1 MADFLLSVG
10 VDVGLSYDQMQKDI
24 SNLVS
29 QLNSNPPKIKVGLE
43 LDTAAIANFRTQV
56 AEISKSLGGLGHVTS
71 TSATASSASTAAA
84 SMADL
89 AAKTR
94 DAASAASAKASAIK
108 ADNAEEIK
116 RQSLLKKSYT
126 LLTQM
131 QNAENKWTASKN
143 GKTSTSYA
151 AIQSDIA
158 SLQQWTLQFKNGQ
171 ITAEQ
176 FQQKLSSLS
185 SSFTTNSN
193 TIKAAGEATQ
203 TWGSRLGAL
212 SAKFG
217 TWFSITRVIMAAY
230 RAVRQMVTNVIELD
244 TAMTELKKV
253 TNETDATY
261 EKFLVNA
268 THRAKELGAALSDT
282 VSATADFARLGYGI
296 EDAEKLADAAIV
308 YKNVGDGIEDI
319 GTASESIIATMQAFA
334 IPAEQVMSIVD
345 RFNEVGN
352 NFAISS
358 KGVGDALLRSAAALH
373 SANNTLDE
381 SIALAAAANTIVQDP
396 DKVGTT
402 LKTVSMYLRAAK
414 TDAEEAGESTDGMA
428 NSISELREE
437 LLALTG
443 NKVDIQLDENTFKST
458 YQILKELSVVWGELS
473 DVSQA
478 NILEMVGG
486 KRNSNVVSALLE
498 NFSVAE
504 EAIKTS
510 ANSAGS
516 ALEENEKVLESVQ
529 GKINIMKAT
538 FETLSQNLIG
548 SDIVKLVIDMGT
560 GFMELING
568 VLRVVDALGGL
579 KTVLLTLSAV
589 LLISKGGLI
598 AYKATLLGIAAVQK
612 IITFFNGIKTA
623 ISTII
628 NIIPNA
634 IVAWKSYAAG
644 VVSANTAMQASIP
657 VIGLVLA
664 AISAVVAGIALFSG
678 SSKDIEELNSEWESL
693 SNTIESASN
702 KFKSLRDE
710 ADDIIPKYAELA
722 QGVDKYGKNISL
734 TSEEFSEFVS
744 LNNRLGEMFPDLV
757 RGYDSNGNAILN
769 LSGNVDTLTES
780 LYACVEAQRVAAAQ
794 EIADTM
800 PDVMKNITDSVKGYE
815 KSIKDEQ
822 KAGKKEKEAIQ
833 AKIDNY
839 QQAYDEFTRI
849 YSDEY
854 EQGWRETYGD
864 NWTKVFDADISM
876 AETTMVHYLQE
887 MIGSQEKWQELFKQ
901 YEVENWKSG
910 PIADWE
916 GLINS
921 KEMQDALAVAQSQLN
936 NFDAGLEKQIEDFN
950 NRIASKWK
958 QLNPVVSAWL
968 QTDFMY
974 QDLDS
979 NGQDIASRMMK
990 SIDFSSLGLDTA
1002 EEVQQYIKDYVINPI
1017 YDMDDSAKSAFYK
1030 ILDIEKSLDEG
1041 KISAQDYVDKINDII
1056 SSSNLTDDTIKYVK
1070 LAFDIEGV
1078 QGKIDHV
1085 KSLLSDEFD
1094 DMASSLT
1101 MEELEIAYK
1110 IVKENGSM
1118 SFDQLKAEINELK
1131 DTLSTNPIE
1140 TWDDLGRVF
1149 DNYSQKMQG
1158 LSSIQE
1164 AVKNGFI
1171 VSADAAREFAKTYPE
1186 ILQYATS
1193 AGNGQIKLNADVV
1206 TNFLNGKTAELKG
1219 AIDAQIT
1226 QLEADKAVLEAKKSA
1241 AEAQLELAKQVGEGE
1256 GQISADVAAYRIDC
1270 GNVMTQALI
1279 DQGID
1284 EATAFKLATAAMA
1297 GNVDEFNRIAAEVC
1311 TDVDGN
1317 FDEAAYS
1324 AAQAIYNNMHNSKLS
1339 VSAFAKQCHEA
1350 AKAMAGVAGGKV
1362 QGSSDIQG
1370 GGAGGTNNGDITITL
1385 HEGTFKGSDYSYEA
1399 KEFTLDEF
1407 ISNLELDIS
1416 DYTSK
1421 IAEIDGQIAVLQA
1434 LRNKPLEQFNPDYG
1448 KDKSGDKDKEKEVEE
1463 YIASVERYTEALQ
1476 KLRDAE
1482 VKQAK
1487 LERDLENADTALEKV
1502 GIQKDLI
1509 EAYKERQQALHELN
1523 DLRDTTIKNAIPELQ
1538 ALGFEI
1544 EYNADTNR
1552 LLITNLEHLNELE
1565 AESAGEY
1572 ENVQEATNALRKD
1585 TEELIDDITGLNEEN
1600 QKGSETW
1607 LDLADAINEGKDNI
1621 VELLNEA
1628 VTEAVDFVS
1637 AMQDVYTTLKEAAGE
1652 YAETGALSVD
1662 TLKAIA
1668 EYGAEYMNYL
1678 KDENGM
1684 LSINK
1689 ERIEAV
1695 IAARTKQLAVDTAM
1709 SYVEKIRYALSENN
1723 IKELNRLITATEQ
1736 ASDANWSL
1744 VYSNLALLDLDD
1756 SQYAQALENINR
1768 LRSLANNAVESIKLG
1783 TDESNKGYED
1793 MQDAL
1798 DKILDLTM
1806 ELVEYEVNQEIEALE
1821 EQKDK
1826 YREIIDLKKEAL
1838 DETKKENDYNKEVA
1852 KKVAEIAKLQGKI
1865 NKLSLDD
1872 SREAQAEK
1880 AALEQELAELQT
1892 DLSDYQTDY
1901 SVDKQQE
1908 MLDEMADSY
1917 EEEKDKEIAILEDS
1931 ISSTEKIYQLAI
1943 DRINDDWDNLYD
1955 DIIDWNYEAG
1965 SSIES
1970 EIVAAWELASKAV
1983 QEYGSYIEAT
1993 NKLAAGAT
2001 SDSVDLGASGNYGDP
2016 RAIINQMRN
2025 NSLQWFT
2032 ASDSEQS
2039 RLSSANKTLAS
2050 QLSSIY
2056 EQDVTSKDGAWYLDG
2071 ETDPLYSIGKW
2082 EAVDFITKAMK
2093 NNSAKWSGASPSER
2107 AELEKANEKMAKY
2120 IADLSGQ
2127 KVWKDS
2133 DGVWWIDNAK
2143 LYESYG
2149 TYHTGGVVGDSTLKK
2164 DEVMAILKDG
2174 ELVLDE
2180 KREEGLY
2187 KLVDFAQILSERLG
2201 TTIDTSKFDNLFGG
2215 FSLLPTSRDLLPAA
2229 HAGSTLTEFSPHIEV
2244 NISHNGS
2251 MSDDDARRY
2260 GGLIAETALGELKDA
2275 FTKKGITNIGSSA
2288 LK

>member
-29 QLNSNPPKIKVGLE
+29 QLNSKPPQIKVGLE
-43 LDTAAIANFRTQV
+43 FDSAAIANFRTQV
-56 AEISKSLGGLGHVTS
+56 SEISKSLSGSGASGIAAQIKEVTTATQS
-71 TSATASSASTAAA
+71 AVAGIKNTSNATSI
-84 SMADL
+84 L
-89 AAKTR
+89 AKDTTEYH
-94 DAASAASAKASAIK
+94 
-108 ADNAEEIK
+108 NA
-116 RQSLLKKSYT
+116 LKQVNT
-126 LLTQM
+126 LLTQVTNS
-131 QNAENKWTASKN
+131 QNKWTAASK
-143 GKTSTSYA
+143 GKSSEQYKDLRAYNEELSALKSRLLSGETMSVEDFRLEMSQIRDGVA
-151 AIQSDIA
+151 SASQS
-158 SLQQWTLQFKNGQ
+158 
-171 ITAEQ
+171 
-176 FQQKLSSLS
+176 
-185 SSFTTNSN
+185 
-193 TIKAAGEATQ
+193 IKGAGEATQ
-203 TWGSRLGAL
+203 TWTQRLGTL

-230 RAVRQMVTNVIELD
+230 RAVGQMVTNVIELD

-319 GTASESIIATMQAFA
+319 GTASESIVATMQAFA

-381 SIALAAAANTIVQDP
+381 SIALVAAANTIVQDP
-396 DKVGTT
+396 EKVGTT

-458 YQILKELSVVWGELS
+458 YQILKELSVVWHELT
-473 DVSQA
+473 DISQA

-486 KRNSNVVSALLE
+486 KRNSNVASALLE

-504 EAIKTS
+504 EAITTS

-516 ALEENEKVLESVQ
+516 ALAENEKVLESIQ
-529 GKINIMKAT
+529 GKLNIMKAT
-538 FETLSQNLIG
+538 FETLSQNFIG
-548 SDIVKLVIDMGT
+548 SDIVKFVVDMGT
-560 GFMELING
+560 GLMELING
-568 VLRVVDALGGL
+568 ILKVVDALGGL
-579 KTVLLTLSAV
+579 KTILITVGAT
-589 LLISKGGLI
+589 LLITKGGLI
-598 AYKATLLGIAAVQK
+598 AYKAALLGVAAVEK
-612 IITFFNGIKTA
+612 IVTFFIGLKNGILN
-623 ISTII
+623 II

-634 IVAWKSYAAG
+634 ITAWQAYAAG
-644 VVSANTAMQASIP
+644 IVSANTAIQASIP
-657 VIGLVLA
+657 VIGLVLV
-664 AISAVVAGIALFSG
+664 AISAVVAGISLFSG
-678 SSKDIEELNSEWESL
+678 KTEETKKSVEELEKELEELSDAVKSSAEEFRSL
-693 SNTIESASN
+693 KQNAE
-702 KFKSLRDE
+702 E
-710 ADDIIPKYAELA
+710 IIPRYAELA
-722 QGVDKYGKNISL
+722 EGVDRYGNNISL
-734 TSEEFSEFVS
+734 SDKEFEEFIS
-744 LNNRLGEMFPDLV
+744 LNNQLGEMFPDLV
-757 RGYDSNGNAILN
+757 AGYDSNGVAILT
-769 LSGNVDTLTES
+769 LSENIDTLTAS
-780 LYACVEAQRVAAAQ
+780 LYACIEAQRIASAQ
-794 EIADTM
+794 EIADKM
-800 PDVMKNITDSVKGYE
+800 PDIMTTIDGTVDAYE
-815 KSIKDEQ
+815 KRIKEINDVKDEYTDVYNDFLNR
-822 KAGKKEKEAIQ
+822 KLSTNIGRYSTLEAGEAAARDFIKTAQELGIHGSVMVDSQQTTNNGYVFTVEWDYTALEDYGYFLKKEVE
-833 AKIDNY
+833 D
-839 QQAYDEFTRI
+839 
-849 YSDEY
+849 
-854 EQGWRETYGD
+854 
-864 NWTKVFDADISM
+864 
-876 AETTMVHYLQE
+876 
-887 MIGSQEKWQELFKQ
+887 Q
-901 YEVENWKSG
+901 YNTV
-910 PIADWE
+910 
-916 GLINS
+916 INT
-921 KEMQDALAVAQSQLN
+921 QDRL
-936 NFDAGLEKQIEDFN
+936 IEDYN
-950 NRIASKWK
+950 NKIKASWQ
-958 QLNPVVSAWL
+958 QLNPIVNAWL
-968 QTDFMY
+968 QTDYLY
-974 QDLDS
+974 QDLD
-979 NGQDIASRMMK
+979 NTGKRVVTDVVK
-990 SIDFSSLGLDTA
+990 SIDFKNKGFETA
-1002 EEVQQYIKDYVINPI
+1002 EEVQEYIEDNIIVPL
-1017 YDMDDSAKSAFYK
+1017 YD
-1030 ILDIEKSLDEG
+1030 
-1041 KISAQDYVDKINDII
+1041 
-1056 SSSNLTDDTIKYVK
+1056 
-1070 LAFDIEGV
+1070 
-1078 QGKIDHV
+1078 
-1085 KSLLSDEFD
+1085 
-1094 DMASSLT
+1094 
-1101 MEELEIAYK
+1101 
-1110 IVKENGSM
+1110 
-1118 SFDQLKAEINELK
+1118 AEPE
-1131 DTLSTNPIE
+1131 
-1140 TWDDLGRVF
+1140 
-1149 DNYSQKMQG
+1149 
-1158 LSSIQE
+1158 
-1164 AVKNGFI
+1164 VKNAI
-1171 VSADAAREFAKTYPE
+1171 
-1186 ILQYATS
+1186 
-1193 AGNGQIKLNADVV
+1193 AGL
-1206 TNFLNGKTAELKG
+1206 FELKG
-1219 AIDAQIT
+1219 GFENGAATVGEYKALVDNIINDLQNSGLNDEVINAVKLSLDTEGFEKKIQYVKNLLSNEHKDMVNTLTSSELDVAYRITADAGSMTFDELKSKIEELKFETAPMVDVLDFGNMTSNLEKAKDGLDGLIDAMSKLRGGTALTKSELAQLALEYPKLLEASNLFTDGSVQGQKAMLNSILDMHEQEYDAQIDKKIKE
-1226 QLEADKAVLEAKKSA
+1226 LEATEQVLQDQLNLETEKANLIQEIKNLEVNGIVEQEDELVKKIAELNDLQGKNYVTMEDGVLTVNQEALNKHLDQQEDFGKESATNVWTPYGNVIKKAHSQGFSKALEAANTYGSKLVTWAKNLGSNVWSGIGNAVKDALSGEWKGLSA
-1241 AEAQLELAKQVGEGE
+1241 YFSGVATDIAPK
-1256 GQISADVAAYRIDC
+1256 DVSVSFDGGKAY
-1270 GNVMTQALI
+1270 
-1279 DQGID
+1279 
-1284 EATAFKLATAAMA
+1284 
-1297 GNVDEFNRIAAEVC
+1297 
-1311 TDVDGN
+1311 VDGN
-1317 FDEAAYS
+1317 SLKDWVSEQEEASNLRIKQTKDLLQKTLNAKNNL
-1324 AAQAIYNNMHNSKLS
+1324 AAL
-1339 VSAFAKQCHEA
+1339 
-1350 AKAMAGVAGGKV
+1350 
-1362 QGSSDIQG
+1362 
-1370 GGAGGTNNGDITITL
+1370 
-1385 HEGTFKGSDYSYEA
+1385 KGLD
-1399 KEFTLDEF
+1399 LDEVYE
-1407 ISNLELDIS
+1407 SGSGKN
-1416 DYTSK
+1416 
-1421 IAEIDGQIAVLQA
+1421 
-1434 LRNKPLEQFNPDYG
+1434 G
-1448 KDKSGDKDKEKEVEE
+1448 KDGDKKVEE
-1463 YIASVERYTEALQ
+1463 YIADVDKYAEATQRLQ
-1476 KLRDAE
+1476 DAQR
-1482 VKQAK
+1482 KRAQ
-1487 LERDLENADTALEKV
+1487 LERDLANEDTAFGKV
-1502 GIQKDLI
+1502 GIQKELNK
-1509 EAYKERQQALHELN
+1509 AYKEEQDALHGLN
-1523 DLRDTTIKNAIPELQ
+1523 ELRDQTIKDTIPALE
-1538 ALGFEI
+1538 ALGFQI

-1552 LLITNLEHLNELE
+1552 LYIANLEHLNELE
-1565 AESAGEY
+1565 AESVGEY
-1572 ENVQEATNALRKD
+1572 KTVQEATNALRKE
-1585 TEELIDDITGLNEEN
+1585 TEELIDGITGLNEEN
-1600 QKGSETW
+1600 ENSSQRW
-1607 LDLADAINEGKDNI
+1607 LDLAESIGEGKDKI
-1621 VELLNEA
+1621 VQYLNDV
-1628 VTEAVDFVS
+1628 VTEAVDFVDS
-1637 AMQDVYTTLKEAAGE
+1637 IQSVYNTLKTAAEE
-1652 YAETGALSVD
+1652 YNNTGSISVD
-1662 TLKAIA
+1662 SLKAIV

-1689 ERIEAV
+1689 ENIEAV
-1695 IAARTKQLAVDTAM
+1695 IAARTKQLAVDTAF
-1709 SYVEKIRYALSENN
+1709 SYVEKLRVALSENN
-1723 IKELNRLITATEQ
+1723 VKELNRLVSATEQ
-1736 ASDANWSL
+1736 ASDATWGL

-1756 SQYAQALENINR
+1756 SQYTQALANINR

-1783 TDESNKGYED
+1783 TDESNNGYED

-1821 EQKDK
+1821 KQKEN

-1852 KKVAEIAKLQGKI
+1852 KKVAEIAKLQDKI

-2032 ASDSEQS
+2032 ASDAEQS

>member
-296 EDAEKLADAAIV
+296 EDAEKLADAAII

-396 DKVGTT
+396 EKVGTT

-458 YQILKELSVVWGELS
+458 YQILKELSVVWHELT
-473 DVSQA
+473 DISQA

-504 EAIKTS
+504 EAITTS

-516 ALEENEKVLESVQ
+516 ALAENEKVLESIQ
-529 GKINIMKAT
+529 GKLNIMKAT
-538 FETLSQNLIG
+538 FETLSQNFIG
-548 SDIVKLVIDMGT
+548 SDIVKFVVDMGT
-560 GFMELING
+560 GLMELING
-568 VLRVVDALGGL
+568 ILKVVDALGGL
-579 KTVLLTLSAV
+579 KTVLLTVGTA

-598 AYKATLLGIAAVQK
+598 AYKVALLGVAAAEK
-612 IITFFNGIKTA
+612 IVTFFTGLKNGIMN
-623 ISTII
+623 IVS
-628 NIIPNA
+628 IIPNA
-634 IVAWKSYAAG
+634 IAAWQAYAAG
-644 VVSANTAMQASIP
+644 IVSANTAIQASIP

-664 AISAVVAGIALFSG
+664 AITAVVAGISMAGG
-678 SSKDIEELNSEWESL
+678 SMDNTKKSIEELEQEWEDLSGTVKETAEEFRSL
-693 SNTIESASN
+693 KQNA
-702 KFKSLRDE
+702 DE
-710 ADDIIPKYAELA
+710 IIPKYAELA
-722 QGVDKYGKNISL
+722 QGVDKYGENVSL
-734 TSEEFSEFVS
+734 TDKEFEEFVS
-744 LNNRLGEMFPDLV
+744 LNNQLGEMFPDLV
-757 RGYDSNGNAILN
+757 AGYDANGNAILN

-780 LYACVEAQRVAAAQ
+780 LYACVEAQRAAAAK

-800 PDVMKNITDSVKGYE
+800 PDVVENINDTTDALENQIDKLEDNKDTLESFYNHLKGGGAPGKRNTRGYWHNTEEENKRAEFYDTFGVSTESYTTTSYPATNASRGVQVTNWKYVFEDGEQENLQENYE
-815 KSIKDEQ
+815 
-822 KAGKKEKEAIQ
+822 AAEAIIDRQ
-833 AKIDNY
+833 IKAIEAKIAAKN
-839 QQAYDEFTRI
+839 
-849 YSDEY
+849 
-854 EQGWRETYGD
+854 
-864 NWTKVFDADISM
+864 
-876 AETTMVHYLQE
+876 
-887 MIGSQEKWQELFKQ
+887 
-901 YEVENWKSG
+901 
-910 PIADWE
+910 
-916 GLINS
+916 
-921 KEMQDALAVAQSQLN
+921 
-936 NFDAGLEKQIEDFN
+936 KQI
-950 NRIASKWK
+950 
-958 QLNPVVSAWL
+958 NPVISAWL
-968 QTDFMY
+968 QTNFLY
-974 QDLDS
+974 NDLDKT
-979 NGQDIASRMMK
+979 GQDIVTQIVK
-990 SIDFSSLGLDTA
+990 SIDFKEKGLDTA
-1002 EEVQQYIKDYVINPI
+1002 EEIQEYIED
-1017 YDMDDSAKSAFYK
+1017 
-1030 ILDIEKSLDEG
+1030 
-1041 KISAQDYVDKINDII
+1041 DII
-1056 SSSNLTDDTIKYVK
+1056 SPLYDAEPVVKNAIAGLFELKGGFEADAATVGEYKALVDNIINDLKAAGLSDEIIQQIKITMDTERFEEKVDYVK
-1070 LAFDIEGV
+1070 G
-1078 QGKIDHV
+1078 
-1085 KSLLSDEFD
+1085 LLSDEYDSMVDTLTSSELDVAYQIIATEGSMTFD
-1094 DMASSLT
+1094 ELKSKIEELKFETAPMVNVLDFGNMTSSLDKAKDGLDSIIDAMGKLRGGTALTKSELAQLALEYPKLLEASNLFTDGSVQGQKAMLNSILDMHEQEYDAQIDKKIKELEATEQVLQDQLNLETEKANLIQEIKNLEVNGIVEQEDELVKKIAELNDLQGKNYVTMEDGVLTVNQEALNKHLDQQEDFGKESATNVWTPYGNVIKKAHSQGFSKALEAANTYGSKLVTWAKNLGSNVWSGIGNAVKDALSGEWKGLSAYFSGVATDIAPKDISVSFDGGKAYVDGSSLT
-1101 MEELEIAYK
+1101 DWVSEQEEASNLRIEQTKDLLTKTLNAKNNLIALKGLDLDEVY
-1110 IVKENGSM
+1110 ESGS
-1118 SFDQLKAEINELK
+1118 
-1131 DTLSTNPIE
+1131 
-1140 TWDDLGRVF
+1140 G
-1149 DNYSQKMQG
+1149 
-1158 LSSIQE
+1158 
-1164 AVKNGFI
+1164 KNG
-1171 VSADAAREFAKTYPE
+1171 K
-1186 ILQYATS
+1186 
-1193 AGNGQIKLNADVV
+1193 
-1206 TNFLNGKTAELKG
+1206 
-1219 AIDAQIT
+1219 
-1226 QLEADKAVLEAKKSA
+1226 
-1241 AEAQLELAKQVGEGE
+1241 
-1256 GQISADVAAYRIDC
+1256 
-1270 GNVMTQALI
+1270 
-1279 DQGID
+1279 
-1284 EATAFKLATAAMA
+1284 
-1297 GNVDEFNRIAAEVC
+1297 
-1311 TDVDGN
+1311 DG
-1317 FDEAAYS
+1317 D
-1324 AAQAIYNNMHNSKLS
+1324 
-1339 VSAFAKQCHEA
+1339 
-1350 AKAMAGVAGGKV
+1350 
-1362 QGSSDIQG
+1362 
-1370 GGAGGTNNGDITITL
+1370 NGD
-1385 HEGTFKGSDYSYEA
+1385 K
-1399 KEFTLDEF
+1399 K
-1407 ISNLELDIS
+1407 
-1416 DYTSK
+1416 
-1421 IAEIDGQIAVLQA
+1421 
-1434 LRNKPLEQFNPDYG
+1434 
-1448 KDKSGDKDKEKEVEE
+1448 VEE
-1463 YIASVERYTEALQ
+1463 YIADVDKYAEATQRLQ
-1476 KLRDAE
+1476 DAQR
-1482 VKQAK
+1482 KRAQ
-1487 LERDLENADTALEKV
+1487 LERDLANEDTAFGKV
-1502 GIQKDLI
+1502 GIQKELNK
-1509 EAYKERQQALHELN
+1509 AYKEEQDALHGLN
-1523 DLRDTTIKNAIPELQ
+1523 ELRDQTIKDTIPALE
-1538 ALGFEI
+1538 ALGFQI

-1552 LLITNLEHLNELE
+1552 LYIANLEHLNELE

-1572 ENVQEATNALRKD
+1572 KTVQEATNALRKE
-1585 TEELIDDITGLNEEN
+1585 TEELIDGITGLNEEN
-1600 QKGSETW
+1600 ETSSQRW
-1607 LDLADAINEGKDNI
+1607 LDLAESIGEGKDKI
-1621 VELLNEA
+1621 VEYLNDV
-1628 VTEAVDFVS
+1628 VTEAVDFVDS
-1637 AMQDVYTTLKEAAGE
+1637 IQSVY
-1652 YAETGALSVD
+1652 D
-1662 TLKAIA
+1662 TLKSAAEEYNNTGAISVDSLKA
-1668 EYGAEYMNYL
+1668 IVEYGAEYMNYL

-1689 ERIEAV
+1689 ENIEAV
-1695 IAARTKQLAVDTAM
+1695 IAARTKQLAVDTAF
-1709 SYVEKIRYALSENN
+1709 SYVEKLRVALSENN
-1723 IKELNRLITATEQ
+1723 VKELNRLISATEQ
-1736 ASDANWSL
+1736 ASDATWGL
-1744 VYSNLALLDLDD
+1744 VYSNLALLNLDD
-1756 SQYAQALENINR
+1756 SQYTQALANINR

-1783 TDESNKGYED
+1783 TDESNNGYDD

-1798 DKILDLTM
+1798 EKILDLTM
-1806 ELVEYEVNQEIEALE
+1806 ELIEYEVNQEIEALE
-1821 EQKDK
+1821 EQKEK

-1838 DETKKENDYNKEVA
+1838 ETTKEESNYNKEVA
-1852 KKVAEIAKLQGKI
+1852 KKVAEIAKIQAKI
-1865 NKLSLDD
+1865 DKLSLDD
-1872 SREAQAEK
+1872 SREAKAEK
-1880 AALEQELAELQT
+1880 ATLERELAELQT

-1908 MLDEMADSY
+1908 MLDKMADSY
-1917 EEEKDKEIAILEDS
+1917 EEEKDEEIKILEDS

-1943 DRINDDWDNLYD
+1943 DRINEDWDGLYD
-1955 DIIDWNYEAG
+1955 DIISWNYEAG

-1970 EIVAAWELASKAV
+1970 EIVSAWELASKAV

-1993 NKLAAGAT
+1993 NKLAAGVT
-2001 SDSVDLGASGNYGDP
+2001 GDNVDLGASGNYGDP
-2016 RAIINQMRN
+2016 KAIINQMRS
-2025 NSLQWFT
+2025 NSLKWFT
-2032 ASDSEQS
+2032 ASDAEQS
-2039 RLSSANKTLAS
+2039 QLSSANKTLAS

-2056 EQDVTSKDGAWYLDG
+2056 EQGIKSKNGTWYLDG

-2229 HAGSTLTEFSPHIEV
+2229 HAGSALTEFSPHIEV

-2275 FTKKGITNIGSSA
+2275 FTKKGITNLGSSA

>member
-29 QLNSNPPKIKVGLE
+29 QLNSNPPKIKVGLDIDNTSIE
-43 LDTAAIANFRTQV
+43 SFRNQV
-56 AEISKSLGGLGHVTS
+56 AEISKSLNGLGTVS
-71 TSATASSASTAAA
+71 INSDGSVSDVNEKLKERIALEKESARASSE
-84 SMADL
+84 
-89 AAKTR
+89 
-94 DAASAASAKASAIK
+94 SAASKKASDDSYK
-108 ADNAEEIK
+108 KSEEQK
-116 RQSLLKKSYT
+116 QALLKKSYT

-131 QNAENKWTASKN
+131 QNAQDKWTAAKN
-143 GKTSTSYA
+143 GKSATSYT
-151 AIQSDIA
+151 AIQKDIT
-158 SLQQWTLQFKNGQ
+158 SLDKLIAKYNDGD
-171 ITAEQ
+171 ITAEK
-176 FQQKLSSLS
+176 FSAELKVLSAN
-185 SSFTTNSN
+185 FAHNSN
-193 TIKAAGEATQ
+193 VIKGAGENTK
-203 TWGSRLGAL
+203 TWGERLGSL

-230 RAVRQMVTNVIELD
+230 RAVKQMVTNVIELD

-253 TNETDATY
+253 TNETDDTY

-268 THRAKELGAALSDT
+268 THRARELGAALTDT
-282 VSATADFARLGYGI
+282 VNATASFARLGFGI

-308 YKNVGDGIEDI
+308 YKNVGDGIDDI
-319 GTASESIIATMQAFA
+319 DAASESIIATMQAFGVE
-334 IPAEQVMSIVD
+334 AEDVMSIVD
-345 RFNEVGN
+345 KFNEVGN
-352 NFAISS
+352 NYAISS
-358 KGVGDALLRSAAALH
+358 KGVGDALLRSAAAMH
-373 SANNTLDE
+373 AANNSLDE
-381 SIALAAAANTIVQDP
+381 TIALATAANTVVQDP

-414 TDAEEAGESTDGMA
+414 TEAEEAGESTEGMA
-428 NSISELREE
+428 TSVSELRDE
-437 LLALTG
+437 LMSLTK
-443 NKVDIQLDENTFKST
+443 NKVDIQLDDGTFKST
-458 YQILKELSVVWGELS
+458 YQILKELSGVWDELS
-473 DVSQA
+473 DITQA

-486 KRNSNVVSALLE
+486 KRNSNVVAALLD

-504 EAIKTS
+504 NALETS

-516 ALEENEKVLESVQ
+516 ALEENEKVLDSIQ
-529 GKINIMKAT
+529 GKINILKAT
-538 FETLSQNLIG
+538 FETLSMNVFDSALIKG
-548 SDIVKLVIDMGT
+548 VVDFLTLILE
-560 GFMELING
+560 FING
-568 VLRVVDALGGL
+568 VAKVIGALGGL
-579 KTVLLTLSAV
+579 KTVLLTVASVLAIAKAEWIAHMIAMLKNAIVSGVTNGFSAV
-589 LLISKGGLI
+589 VS
-598 AYKATLLGIAAVQK
+598 A
-612 IITFFNGIKTA
+612 IKN
-623 ISTII
+623 II
-628 NIIPNA
+628 NIIPVA
-634 IVAWKSYAAG
+634 ITAWKGYAAG
-644 VVSANTAMQASIP
+644 TVTASAAMQASIP

-664 AISAVVAGIALFSG
+664 AITALTGAMALCSDSTAESSDTMQSEMDETNQKMKSLADTAATQSEEIVNLSLSYIKASEALESLTGSVDDYTSARDGLLKG
-678 SSKDIEELNSEWESL
+678 LDIEQTELQKL
-693 SNTIESASN
+693 I
-702 KFKSLRDE
+702 
-710 ADDIIPKYAELA
+710 
-722 QGVDKYGKNISL
+722 DKYGEYDKAIVQASISKLKEQEIDLRGGVTAAGNILDDASSSDMIGNYGAYHGIKTEGNAEIEQEILDAYEALKDMPEELQLVFNKTNILLEAESDEIAEGYYIFAGEASQAMVDAYGYHTAKILHQYQVYKESL
-734 TSEEFSEFVS
+734 KVLSDTVGTDNILYKEMYENYTEIQEAAGGLISATDALNENLAAQQILEAS
-744 LNNRLGEMFPDLV
+744 LNGQLPK
-757 RGYDSNGNAILN
+757 
-769 LSGNVDTLTES
+769 TE
-780 LYACVEAQRVAAAQ
+780 AE
-794 EIADTM
+794 
-800 PDVMKNITDSVKGYE
+800 
-815 KSIKDEQ
+815 
-822 KAGKKEKEAIQ
+822 
-833 AKIDNY
+833 
-839 QQAYDEFTRI
+839 
-849 YSDEY
+849 
-854 EQGWRETYGD
+854 
-864 NWTKVFDADISM
+864 FDA
-876 AETTMVHYLQE
+876 
-887 MIGSQEKWQELFKQ
+887 FR
-901 YEVENWKSG
+901 
-910 PIADWE
+910 
-916 GLINS
+916 
-921 KEMQDALAVAQSQLN
+921 
-936 NFDAGLEKQIEDFN
+936 KQI
-950 NRIASKWK
+950 
-958 QLNPVVSAWL
+958 V
-968 QTDFMY
+968 
-974 QDLDS
+974 
-979 NGQDIASRMMK
+979 
-990 SIDFSSLGLDTA
+990 
-1002 EEVQQYIKDYVINPI
+1002 
-1017 YDMDDSAKSAFYK
+1017 DSAKASGQFVGSVE
-1030 ILDIEKSLDEG
+1030 DIERAIDNVLNDQPEFSDFYTPDTITGVASMVEHIDKLSDSLATVANLQKEVADGFTMSLD
-1041 KISAQDYVDKINDII
+1041 
-1056 SSSNLTDDTIKYVK
+1056 
-1070 LAFDIEGV
+1070 
-1078 QGKIDHV
+1078 
-1085 KSLLSDEFD
+1085 
-1094 DMASSLT
+1094 
-1101 MEELEIAYK
+1101 
-1110 IVKENGSM
+1110 
-1118 SFDQLKAEINELK
+1118 KAL
-1131 DTLSTNPIE
+1131 
-1140 TWDDLGRVF
+1140 
-1149 DNYSQKMQG
+1149 
-1158 LSSIQE
+1158 
-1164 AVKNGFI
+1164 
-1171 VSADAAREFAKTYPE
+1171 EFASVYPE
-1186 ILQYATS
+1186 ILKGASAT
-1193 AGNGQIKLNADVV
+1193 ADGQITLNRDVV
-1206 TNFLNGKTAELKG
+1206 NSFIQAKKAEL
-1219 AIDAQIT
+1219 DAELDAKILE
-1226 QLEADKAVLEAKKSA
+1226 LEADKAVLEAKRAA
-1241 AEAQLELAKQVGEGE
+1241 AEVELELAKQVGEGE
-1256 GQISADVAAYRIDC
+1256 GQISAEVAAYRVNC
-1270 GNVMTQALI
+1270 GNIMTQALI

-1284 EATAFKLATAAMA
+1284 EATAFQLAAAAMA

-1317 FDEAAYS
+1317 FNEAAYS
-1324 AAQAIYNNMHNSKLS
+1324 AAQAIYTNMWAGKQS
-1339 VSAFAKQCHEA
+1339 VASFAQQCHEA
-1350 AKAMAGVAGGKV
+1350 AKAMAGVASGEVK
-1362 QGSSDIQG
+1362 GSSDVQG
-1370 GGAGGTNNGDITITL
+1370 GGAGGTTGDGITITL
-1385 HEGTFKGSDYSYEA
+1385 HDGKFEGSNYKYEA
-1399 KEFTLDEF
+1399 KDFTLDEY
-1407 ISNLELDIS
+1407 ISMLELDIS
-1416 DYTSK
+1416 NYTDK
-1421 IAEIDGQIAVLQA
+1421 IAEIDGQIAILQA
-1434 LRNKPLEQFNPDYG
+1434 MKNKPITGFATDSNKSSK
-1448 KDKSGDKDKEKEVEE
+1448 KDKEVEE
-1463 YIASVERYTEALQ
+1463 YIADIDQYTEAIQ
-1476 KLRDAE
+1476 KLREAE
-1482 VKQAK
+1482 LKQAK
-1487 LERDLENADTALEKV
+1487 LERDLDNADTAFEKV
-1502 GIQKDLI
+1502 GIQKELI

-1523 DLRDTTIKNAIPELQ
+1523 NLRDTTINSAIPELE
-1538 ALGFEI
+1538 ALGFQI

-1552 LLITNLEHLNELE
+1552 LYIANLEHLNELQ

-1572 ENVQEATNALRKD
+1572 KTVQEATNALRKD
-1585 TEELIDDITGLNEEN
+1585 TEKLIDNITGLNEEN
-1600 QKGSETW
+1600 QESSETW
-1607 LDLADAINEGKDNI
+1607 LDLSDSINEGKESI
-1621 VELLNEA
+1621 IEFLNDA
-1628 VTEAVDFVS
+1628 VTEAIDFVG
-1637 AMQDVYTTLKEAAGE
+1637 AMQDVYDTLKDAAGE

-1695 IAARTKQLAVDTAM
+1695 ISARTKQLAVDTAM
-1709 SYVEKIRYALSENN
+1709 SYVEKLRYALSENN

-1736 ASDANWSL
+1736 ASDATWGL

-1821 EQKDK
+1821 KQKDK

-1852 KKVAEIAKLQGKI
+1852 KKVAEIAKLQDKI

-1892 DLSDYQTDY
+1892 NLSDYQTDY
-1901 SVDKQQE
+1901 GVDKQQE

-2032 ASDSEQS
+2032 ASDAEQS

>member
-10 VDVGLSYDQMQKDI
+10 VDVGLSYEQMQKDI

-29 QLNSNPPKIKVGLE
+29 QLNSNPPKIKVGL
-43 LDTAAIANFRTQV
+43 DIDSAAVANFRTQV
-56 AEISKSLGGLGHVTS
+56 TEITKSLNGLGGAS
-71 TSATASSASTAAA
+71 TSATTSSASSAAA

-89 AAKTR
+89 ASKTR
-94 DAASAASAKASAIK
+94 EAASAATAKASAIK
-108 ADNAEEIK
+108 ADNAEELK

-131 QNAENKWTASKN
+131 QNAENKWTAAKS
-143 GKTSTSYA
+143 GKSSSSYT

-158 SLQQWTLQFKNGQ
+158 ALQQWTMQFKTGS
-171 ITAEQ
+171 ITADD
-176 FQQKLSSLS
+176 FSAKLSTLS

-261 EKFLVNA
+261 EKFLINA

-319 GTASESIIATMQAFA
+319 GTASESIIATMQAFS

-373 SANNTLDE
+373 SANNTIDE

-428 NSISELREE
+428 NSISELRDE

-458 YQILKELSVVWGELS
+458 YQILKELSEVWHELT
-473 DVSQA
+473 DISQA

-504 EAIKTS
+504 EAITTS

-516 ALEENEKVLESVQ
+516 ALAENEKVLESIQ
-529 GKINIMKAT
+529 GKLNIMKAT
-538 FETLSQNLIG
+538 FETLSQNFIG
-548 SDIVKLVIDMGT
+548 SDIVKFVVDMGT
-560 GFMELING
+560 GLMELING
-568 VLRVVDALGGL
+568 ILKVVDALGGL
-579 KTVLLTLSAV
+579 KTVLLTVGAA

-598 AYKATLLGIAAVQK
+598 AYKAALLGVAAVEK
-612 IITFFNGIKTA
+612 IVTFFTGLKNGILN
-623 ISTII
+623 II

-634 IVAWKSYAAG
+634 ITAWQAYAAG
-644 VVSANTAMQASIP
+644 IVSANTAIQASIP

-664 AISAVVAGIALFSG
+664 AISAVVAGISMASG
-678 SSKDIEELNSEWESL
+678 SMDDAKKSIEELEQEWDGL
-693 SNTIESASN
+693 ANTVKESAET
-702 KFKSLRDE
+702 FRSLKQNAE
-710 ADDIIPKYAELA
+710 EIIPRYAELA
-722 QGVDKYGKNISL
+722 QGVDKYGENVSL
-734 TSEEFSEFVS
+734 TDKSFEEFVS
-744 LNNRLGEMFPDLV
+744 LNNQLGEMFPELV
-757 RGYDSNGNAILN
+757 SGYDANGNAILN

-780 LYACVEAQRVAAAQ
+780 LYACVEAQRAAAAQ

-800 PDVMKNITDSVKGYE
+800 PDVVDNINDTTD
-815 KSIKDEQ
+815 
-822 KAGKKEKEAIQ
+822 A
-833 AKIDNY
+833 
-839 QQAYDEFTRI
+839 
-849 YSDEY
+849 
-854 EQGWRETYGD
+854 
-864 NWTKVFDADISM
+864 
-876 AETTMVHYLQE
+876 
-887 MIGSQEKWQELFKQ
+887 
-901 YEVENWKSG
+901 
-910 PIADWE
+910 
-916 GLINS
+916 
-921 KEMQDALAVAQSQLN
+921 
-936 NFDAGLEKQIEDFN
+936 LEKQIDKLKDSKGYLEDFYN
-950 NRIASKWK
+950 HLKDGGAPSMIKRQSDYYVSTTEGTRQNYYDELGVTRQKYESKTKLPTTNANKGKGYKTEIKFKYVYDKDNLDDNYDRAQTIIDRQIKAIEDKIAAKNK
-958 QLNPVVSAWL
+958 QINPVISAWL
-968 QTDFMY
+968 QTNFLY
-974 QDLDS
+974 NDLDKT
-979 NGQDIASRMMK
+979 GQDIVSQLVK
-990 SIDFSSLGLDTA
+990 SINFKDKGLDTA
-1002 EEVQQYIKDYVINPI
+1002 EEIQEYIEDDIITPLYDAEPVVKNAIAGLFELKGGFESGAATVAEYKALVDNIISDLEKAGLDDEIIQTIKLSMDTEGFEEKVDYV
-1017 YDMDDSAKSAFYK
+1017 K
-1030 ILDIEKSLDEG
+1030 G
-1041 KISAQDYVDKINDII
+1041 
-1056 SSSNLTDDTIKYVK
+1056 
-1070 LAFDIEGV
+1070 
-1078 QGKIDHV
+1078 
-1085 KSLLSDEFD
+1085 LLSDEYDEMVGTLTSDELDVAYQIIAKEGSMTFD
-1094 DMASSLT
+1094 ELKSKIEELKFETAPMVNVLDFGNMTSSLEKTKDGLDSIIDAMGKLKSGTALTKSELAQLALEYPKLLEASNLFTDGSVQGQKAMLNSILDMHEQEYDAQIDKKIKELEATEQVLQDQLNLETEKANLIQEIKNLEVNGVVEQEDELVKKIAELNDLQGKNYVTMEDGVLTVNQEALNKHLDQQEDFGKESATNVWTPYGNVIKKAHSQGFSKALEAANTYGSKLVTWAKNLGSNVWSGIGNAVKDALSGEWKGLSAYFSGVATDIAPKDVSVSFDGGKAYVDGNSLKDWVSEQEEASSLRIEQT
-1101 MEELEIAYK
+1101 
-1110 IVKENGSM
+1110 
-1118 SFDQLKAEINELK
+1118 K
-1131 DTLSTNPIE
+1131 DL
-1140 TWDDLGRVF
+1140 L
-1149 DNYSQKMQG
+1149 QK
-1158 LSSIQE
+1158 
-1164 AVKNGFI
+1164 
-1171 VSADAAREFAKTYPE
+1171 T
-1186 ILQYATS
+1186 
-1193 AGNGQIKLNADVV
+1193 LNAK
-1206 TNFLNGKTAELKG
+1206 NNLAALKG
-1219 AIDAQIT
+1219 LD
-1226 QLEADKAVLEAKKSA
+1226 L
-1241 AEAQLELAKQVGEGE
+1241 
-1256 GQISADVAAYRIDC
+1256 ADVY
-1270 GNVMTQALI
+1270 
-1279 DQGID
+1279 
-1284 EATAFKLATAAMA
+1284 E
-1297 GNVDEFNRIAAEVC
+1297 
-1311 TDVDGN
+1311 
-1317 FDEAAYS
+1317 S
-1324 AAQAIYNNMHNSKLS
+1324 
-1339 VSAFAKQCHEA
+1339 
-1350 AKAMAGVAGGKV
+1350 
-1362 QGSSDIQG
+1362 GSG
-1370 GGAGGTNNGDITITL
+1370 
-1385 HEGTFKGSDYSYEA
+1385 
-1399 KEFTLDEF
+1399 
-1407 ISNLELDIS
+1407 
-1416 DYTSK
+1416 
-1421 IAEIDGQIAVLQA
+1421 
-1434 LRNKPLEQFNPDYG
+1434 R
-1448 KDKSGDKDKEKEVEE
+1448 DKDKDKVEE
-1463 YIASVERYTEALQ
+1463 YIADVDKYAEATQ
-1476 KLRDAE
+1476 KLQDAQR
-1482 VKQAK
+1482 KRAQ
-1487 LERDLENADTALEKV
+1487 LERDLANEETAFGKV
-1502 GIQKDLI
+1502 GIQKELNK
-1509 EAYKERQQALHELN
+1509 AYKEEQDALHELN
-1523 DLRDTTIKNAIPELQ
+1523 DLRDQTIKDTIPTLE
-1538 ALGFEI
+1538 ALGFQI

-1552 LLITNLEHLNELE
+1552 LYIANLEHLNELQ

-1572 ENVQEATNALRKD
+1572 KTVEEATNALRKE
-1585 TEELIDDITGLNEEN
+1585 TEELIDGITGLNEEN
-1600 QKGSETW
+1600 ENSSQRW
-1607 LDLADAINEGKDNI
+1607 LDLAESIGEGKDKI
-1621 VELLNEA
+1621 VEYLNDV
-1628 VTEAVDFVS
+1628 VTEAIDFVDS
-1637 AMQDVYTTLKEAAGE
+1637 IQSVY
-1652 YAETGALSVD
+1652 D
-1662 TLKAIA
+1662 TLKSAAEEYNNTGAISVDSLKA
-1668 EYGAEYMNYL
+1668 IVEYGAEYMNYL

-1689 ERIEAV
+1689 ENIEAV
-1695 IAARTKQLAVDTAM
+1695 IAARTKQLAVDTAF
-1709 SYVEKIRYALSENN
+1709 SYVEKLRVALSENN
-1723 IKELNRLITATEQ
+1723 VRELNRLISATEQ
-1736 ASDANWSL
+1736 ASDATWGL

-1756 SQYAQALENINR
+1756 SQYTQALENINR

-1821 EQKDK
+1821 KQKDK

-1852 KKVAEIAKLQGKI
+1852 KKVAEIAKLQDKI

-2056 EQDVTSKDGAWYLDG
+2056 EQDVTSKNGTWYLDG

>member
-143 GKTSTSYA
+143 GKTSTSYT

-261 EKFLVNA
+261 EKFLINA

-319 GTASESIIATMQAFA
+319 GTASESIIATMQAFG

-414 TDAEEAGESTDGMA
+414 TEAEEAGEATDGMA
-428 NSISELREE
+428 NSMSELREDI
-437 LLALTG
+437 LALTG

-458 YQILKELSVVWGELS
+458 YQILKELSGVWHELT
-473 DVSQA
+473 DISQA

-504 EAIKTS
+504 KAITTS

-516 ALEENEKVLESVQ
+516 ALAENEKVLESIQ
-529 GKINIMKAT
+529 GKLNIMKAT
-538 FETLSQNLIG
+538 FETLSQNFIG
-548 SDIVKLVIDMGT
+548 SDLVKFVVDMGT
-560 GFMELING
+560 GMMEVING
-568 VLRVVDALGGL
+568 ILKVVDALGGL
-579 KTVLLTLSAV
+579 KTVLIAVSAA

-598 AYKATLLGIAAVQK
+598 AYKVALLGVAAVEK
-612 IITFFNGIKTA
+612 IVTFFTGLKNGILN
-623 ISTII
+623 II

-634 IVAWKSYAAG
+634 ITAWQAYAAG
-644 VVSANTAMQASIP
+644 IVSANTAIQASIP

-664 AISAVVAGIALFSG
+664 AISAVVAGISMASG
-678 SSKDIEELNSEWESL
+678 SMDNTKKSIEELNNEWDELADKVQGTAQSFQ
-693 SNTIESASN
+693 SV
-702 KFKSLRDE
+702 RDR
-710 ADDIIPKYAELA
+710 ADEIIPRYAQLA
-722 QGVDKYGKNISL
+722 QGVDRYGNNVSL
-734 TSEEFSEFVS
+734 TSAEFDEFVS
-744 LNNRLGEMFPDLV
+744 LNNELGEMFPDLV
-757 RGYDSNGNAILN
+757 AGYDANGNAILS

-780 LYACVEAQRVAAAQ
+780 LYACVEAQRLAAAQ

-800 PDVMKNITDSVKGYE
+800 PDVVKNIKETNDAYEEQIDKLEEKKEQLKDFYEYVTSGGKPQMIKRQGDYYAGLDEGERSQYYDDLGVTRTKYEQKTKLPTTNANKGKGYKVE
-815 KSIKDEQ
+815 TKFKYTYDPDT
-822 KAGKKEKEAIQ
+822 IQ
-833 AKIDNY
+833 ANYETADMVIDRQIKAIEEKIAAKN
-839 QQAYDEFTRI
+839 
-849 YSDEY
+849 
-854 EQGWRETYGD
+854 
-864 NWTKVFDADISM
+864 
-876 AETTMVHYLQE
+876 
-887 MIGSQEKWQELFKQ
+887 
-901 YEVENWKSG
+901 
-910 PIADWE
+910 
-916 GLINS
+916 
-921 KEMQDALAVAQSQLN
+921 
-936 NFDAGLEKQIEDFN
+936 
-950 NRIASKWK
+950 K

-968 QTDFMY
+968 QTDFLY
-974 QDLDS
+974 QDLDQA
-979 NGQDIASRMMK
+979 GQEMVTRLTK
-990 SIDFSSLGLDTA
+990 SIDFHAEGLDTA
-1002 EEVQQYIKDYVINPI
+1002 EKVQEYISKYIINPI
-1017 YDMDDSAKSAFYK
+1017 YDMDEESRKAFNG
-1030 ILDIEKSLDEG
+1030 L
-1041 KISAQDYVDKINDII
+1041 
-1056 SSSNLTDDTIKYVK
+1056 
-1070 LAFDIEGV
+1070 FDIEEAAANGEITAKAYADKV
-1078 QGKIDHV
+1078 LEIINGLNVDDKTKTAIKIAFDVDDEGIPAKINHV
-1085 KSLLSDEFD
+1085 KGLLNDEFD
-1094 DMASSLT
+1094 HLAEGLT
-1101 MEELEIAYK
+1101 VDELEIAYT
-1110 IVKENGSM
+1110 IVAANGSM
-1118 SFDQLKAEINELK
+1118 TFKQLRAEIDSVQAEMMK
-1131 DTLSTNPIE
+1131 APINS
-1140 TWDDLGRVF
+1140 WDDLANSF
-1149 DNYSQKMQG
+1149 DAFTSKMQG
-1158 LSSIQE
+1158 LSTIQE

-1171 VSADAAREFAKTYPE
+1171 ISADAAREFAKTYPE
-1186 ILQYATS
+1186 ILQYATA

-1284 EATAFKLATAAMA
+1284 EATAFKLAAAAMA

-1324 AAQAIYNNMHNSKLS
+1324 AAQAIYNNMHNAKLS

-1350 AKAMAGVAGGKV
+1350 AKAMAGVAGGDV

-1370 GGAGGTNNGDITITL
+1370 GGAGGTTNGDIKITL
-1385 HEGTFKGSDYSYEA
+1385 HDGKFEGSEYSYEA
-1399 KEFTLDEF
+1399 KEFSLDEY

-1416 DYTSK
+1416 NYTSK

-1448 KDKSGDKDKEKEVEE
+1448 KDKGSDKDKEKEVEE

-1523 DLRDTTIKNAIPELQ
+1523 NLRDTTIKNAIPELQ

-1736 ASDANWSL
+1736 ASDATWSL

-1821 EQKDK
+1821 KQKDK

-1852 KKVAEIAKLQGKI
+1852 KKVAEIAKLQDKI

-2032 ASDSEQS
+2032 ASDAEQS

-2229 HAGSTLTEFSPHIEV
+2229 HAGSTLTEFNPHIEV

>member
-43 LDTAAIANFRTQV
+43 LDSAAIANFRTQV

-131 QNAENKWTASKN
+131 QNAENKWTASKS

-158 SLQQWTLQFKNGQ
+158 SLQQWTLQFKSGQ

-261 EKFLVNA
+261 EKFLINA

-396 DKVGTT
+396 EKVGTT

-428 NSISELREE
+428 NSVSELREE

-458 YQILKELSVVWGELS
+458 YQILKELSVVWHELT
-473 DVSQA
+473 DISQA

-504 EAIKTS
+504 EAITTS

-516 ALEENEKVLESVQ
+516 ALAENEKVLESIQ
-529 GKINIMKAT
+529 GKLNIMKAT
-538 FETLSQNLIG
+538 FETLSQNFIG
-548 SDIVKLVIDMGT
+548 SDIVKFVVDMGT
-560 GFMELING
+560 GLMELING
-568 VLRVVDALGGL
+568 ILKVVDALGGL
-579 KTVLLTLSAV
+579 KTILITVGAT
-589 LLISKGGLI
+589 LLITKGGLI
-598 AYKATLLGIAAVQK
+598 AYKAALLGVAAVEK
-612 IITFFNGIKTA
+612 IVTFFIGLKNGIMN
-623 ISTII
+623 II

-634 IVAWKSYAAG
+634 ITAWQAYAAG
-644 VVSANTAMQASIP
+644 IVSANTAIQASIP

-664 AISAVVAGIALFSG
+664 AISAVVAGISMAGGTMGETKKS
-678 SSKDIEELNSEWESL
+678 IEELDKEWEELSDTVKNSAEEFRSL
-693 SNTIESASN
+693 KTNAE
-702 KFKSLRDE
+702 E
-710 ADDIIPKYAELA
+710 IIPRYAELA
-722 QGVDKYGKNISL
+722 QGVDKYGENVSL
-734 TSEEFSEFVS
+734 TDKQFEEFVS
-744 LNNRLGEMFPDLV
+744 LNNQLGEMFPDLV
-757 RGYDSNGNAILN
+757 AGYDANGNAILN

-780 LYACVEAQRVAAAQ
+780 LYACVEAQRAAAAQ

-800 PDVMKNITDSVKGYE
+800 PDVVENINDTTDALENQIDKLKDSKGELTDFYNHLKGGGAPQMIKRQGDYYVGTSEGERQHYYDELGVERQQYTSKTKLPTTNANKGKGYKTE
-815 KSIKDEQ
+815 IKFKYVYD
-822 KAGKKEKEAIQ
+822 KDNLD
-833 AKIDNY
+833 DNY
-839 QQAYDEFTRI
+839 ER
-849 YSDEY
+849 
-854 EQGWRETYGD
+854 
-864 NWTKVFDADISM
+864 
-876 AETTMVHYLQE
+876 
-887 MIGSQEKWQELFKQ
+887 
-901 YEVENWKSG
+901 
-910 PIADWE
+910 
-916 GLINS
+916 
-921 KEMQDALAVAQSQLN
+921 AQTVIDRQIK
-936 NFDAGLEKQIEDFN
+936 AIEDK
-950 NRIASKWK
+950 IAAKNK
-958 QLNPVVSAWL
+958 QLNPVISAWL
-968 QTDFMY
+968 QTNFLY
-974 QDLDS
+974 NDLDKT
-979 NGQDIASRMMK
+979 GQDIVSQLVK
-990 SIDFSSLGLDTA
+990 SINFKDKGLDTA
-1002 EEVQQYIKDYVINPI
+1002 EEIQEYIEDDIITPLYDAEPVVKSAIAGLFELKGGFESGAATVAEYKALVDNIISDLEKAGLDDEIIQTIKLSMDTEGFEEKVDYV
-1017 YDMDDSAKSAFYK
+1017 K
-1030 ILDIEKSLDEG
+1030 G
-1041 KISAQDYVDKINDII
+1041 
-1056 SSSNLTDDTIKYVK
+1056 
-1070 LAFDIEGV
+1070 
-1078 QGKIDHV
+1078 
-1085 KSLLSDEFD
+1085 LLSDEYDEMVGTLTSDELDVAYQIIAKEGSMTFD
-1094 DMASSLT
+1094 ELKSKIEELKFETAPMVNVLDFGNMTSSLDKAKDGLDSIIDAMGKLRGGTALTKSELAQLALEYPKLLEASNLFTDGSVQGQKAMLNSILDMHEQEYDAQIDKKIKELEATEQVLQDQLNLETEKANLIQEIKNLEVNGVVEQEDELVKKIAELNDLQGKNYVTMEDGVLTVNQEALNKHLGQQEEFGKESATNVWTPYGNVIKKAHSQGFSKALEAANNYGSKLVTWAKNLGSNVWSGIGNAVKDALSGEWKGLSAYFSGVATDIAPKDVSVSFDGGKAYVDGNSLKDWVSEQEEASSLRIEQT
-1101 MEELEIAYK
+1101 KDLLQKTLNAKNNLAALKGLDLDEVYES
-1110 IVKENGSM
+1110 GS
-1118 SFDQLKAEINELK
+1118 
-1131 DTLSTNPIE
+1131 
-1140 TWDDLGRVF
+1140 G
-1149 DNYSQKMQG
+1149 
-1158 LSSIQE
+1158 
-1164 AVKNGFI
+1164 KNG
-1171 VSADAAREFAKTYPE
+1171 
-1186 ILQYATS
+1186 
-1193 AGNGQIKLNADVV
+1193 
-1206 TNFLNGKTAELKG
+1206 
-1219 AIDAQIT
+1219 
-1226 QLEADKAVLEAKKSA
+1226 
-1241 AEAQLELAKQVGEGE
+1241 
-1256 GQISADVAAYRIDC
+1256 
-1270 GNVMTQALI
+1270 
-1279 DQGID
+1279 
-1284 EATAFKLATAAMA
+1284 
-1297 GNVDEFNRIAAEVC
+1297 
-1311 TDVDGN
+1311 
-1317 FDEAAYS
+1317 
-1324 AAQAIYNNMHNSKLS
+1324 
-1339 VSAFAKQCHEA
+1339 
-1350 AKAMAGVAGGKV
+1350 
-1362 QGSSDIQG
+1362 
-1370 GGAGGTNNGDITITL
+1370 
-1385 HEGTFKGSDYSYEA
+1385 
-1399 KEFTLDEF
+1399 
-1407 ISNLELDIS
+1407 
-1416 DYTSK
+1416 
-1421 IAEIDGQIAVLQA
+1421 
-1434 LRNKPLEQFNPDYG
+1434 
-1448 KDKSGDKDKEKEVEE
+1448 KDGDKKVEE
-1463 YIASVERYTEALQ
+1463 YIADVDKYAEATQRLQ
-1476 KLRDAE
+1476 DAQR
-1482 VKQAK
+1482 KRAQ
-1487 LERDLENADTALEKV
+1487 LERDLANEDTAFGKV
-1502 GIQKDLI
+1502 GIQKELNK
-1509 EAYKERQQALHELN
+1509 AYKEEQDALHGLN
-1523 DLRDTTIKNAIPELQ
+1523 DLRDQTIKDTIPALE
-1538 ALGFEI
+1538 ALGFQI

-1552 LLITNLEHLNELE
+1552 LYIANLEHLNELE

-1572 ENVQEATNALRKD
+1572 KTVQEATNALRKE
-1585 TEELIDDITGLNEEN
+1585 TEELIDGITGLNEEN
-1600 QKGSETW
+1600 ENSSQRW
-1607 LDLADAINEGKDNI
+1607 LDLAESIGEGKDKI
-1621 VELLNEA
+1621 VQYLNDV
-1628 VTEAVDFVS
+1628 VTEAVDFVDS
-1637 AMQDVYTTLKEAAGE
+1637 IQSVY
-1652 YAETGALSVD
+1652 D
-1662 TLKAIA
+1662 TLKTAAEEYNNTGSISVDSLKAIV

-1689 ERIEAV
+1689 ENIEAV
-1695 IAARTKQLAVDTAM
+1695 IAARTKQLAVDTAF
-1709 SYVEKIRYALSENN
+1709 SYVEKLRVALSENN
-1723 IKELNRLITATEQ
+1723 VKELNRLVSATEQ
-1736 ASDANWSL
+1736 ASDATWGL

-1756 SQYAQALENINR
+1756 SQYTQALANINR

-1783 TDESNKGYED
+1783 TDESNNGYED

-1821 EQKDK
+1821 EQKEK

-1852 KKVAEIAKLQGKI
+1852 KKVAEIAKLQDKI

-2056 EQDVTSKDGAWYLDG
+2056 EQDVTSKNGTWYLDG

-2215 FSLLPTSRDLLPAA
+2215 FSLLPTSRELLPGT
-2229 HAGSTLTEFSPHIEV
+2229 HAGSGFMEFSPHIEV